1 VKLYTFRTAMGQV
14 IVRQLLLL
22 FSFAAFLA
30 CAPSLRAHAVKVS
43 EVPGIANAG
52 GGTVDASTSGVTTRA
67 SSLTGELLSL
77 LTAMQIK
84 NYERGTSEEF
94 FTFANVRSG
103 SSESPSARTMIGGN
117 GGGEAVLTARYPVQE
132 PALIG
137 WNLRNY
143 GGGYFLN
150 PRAGTE
156 TVPAQMMFGGMS
168 ANGHQYVNGNVYS
181 EGKAT
186 PTGNAV
192 HNPFVQ
198 KNSEVGLSI
207 AGGIETADTDKAGK
221 KVLSL
226 DAKDD
231 VSASAVP
238 EPRLKSLLLLCG
250 IMTAV
255 LIYRR
260 RPRAA

>member
-1 VKLYTFRTAMGQV
+1 MKLYTFRTAMGQV

-22 FSFAAFLA
+22 FSVAAFLA

-52 GGTVDASTSGVTTRA
+52 GGTVDASSNEVTTRA

-103 SSESPSARTMIGGN
+103 SSESSSARTMIGGN
-117 GGGEAVLTARYPVQE
+117 DGGEAVLTARYPVQE

-137 WNLRNY
+137 SNLRKY
-143 GGGYFLN
+143 GGD
-150 PRAGTE
+150 
-156 TVPAQMMFGGMS
+156 MFGGMS

-181 EGKAT
+181 NGKAT
-186 PTGNAV
+186 TTGNAV

-221 KVLSL
+221 KVFSL
-226 DAKDD
+226 DGKDD